1 MHLTLHFCS
10 DVLQYISQMS
20 PVTILL
26 IASWS
31 SYTAGELLDD
41 TNPVDVL
48 KGCIFLQLLTG
59 IQHLE
64 PDES

>member
-1 MHLTLHFCS
+1 
-10 DVLQYISQMS
+10 MS

-41 TNPVDVL
+41 TKPVDVL
-48 KGCIFLQLLTG
+48 EDCIFLQLLTG